1 VKAETSWSFNHEWR
15 EPSRRA
21 YSQPLDDPGPEL
33 TTDYVK
39 FGYFEG
45 KADVQ
50 YPTEEMLADIEAFL
64 GEIAG

>member
-1 VKAETSWSFNHEWR
+1 MKAETSWSFNHEWR